1 MLQPLFFENIL
12 LVDKH
17 LLEIDLMNPLVRI
30 VYAQLL
36 KTIVLE
42 YLETVDIQKLNCSC
56 LLLNLVA

>member
-12 LVDKH
+12 LVDEH

-56 LLLNLVA
+56 LLLNLLA

>member
-1 MLQPLFFENIL
+1 MLQPLSFKNIL